1 MSPCLVGRNS
11 IREMVKVRM
20 DTAKLIAIK
29 ACDMLMIKCL
39 RCWSERFLV
48 TGVTV
53 VTVCF

>member
-48 TGVTV
+48 TVY
-53 VTVCF
+53 F